1 MAVAALGGYIKS
13 LLESEEFMTV
23 FPTADSRFRMLYPY
37 ASGKCRTGALAKAG
51 CRRRGRSGGTE
62 DAAAERNGM
71 DERKT

>member
-37 ASGKCRTGALAKAG
+37 ASAKCRTGALAKAG
-51 CRRRGRSGGTE
+51 
-62 DAAAERNGM
+62 
-71 DERKT
+71 